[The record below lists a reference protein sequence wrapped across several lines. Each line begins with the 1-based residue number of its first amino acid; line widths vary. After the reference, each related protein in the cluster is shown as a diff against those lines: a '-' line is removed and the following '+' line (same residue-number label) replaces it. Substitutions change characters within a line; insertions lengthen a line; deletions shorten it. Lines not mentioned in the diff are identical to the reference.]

1 MARCR
6 QFVSAR
12 TTSRTGGAYAWV
24 SVALARVRACL
35 WPAKCASTTRT
46 TPRVTWRGSGAH
58 TGEKWN
64 DTRERVRIMGNG
76 GVVRFM
82 ESVKRFSLGP
92 FFDRS
97 FIERWIYSNTYSLE
111 ERFLG
116 IDLSRVKNKIVII
129 SLTLVRTRVDS
140 FRRTPPYVYP

>member
-1 MARCR
+1 M
-6 QFVSAR
+6 
-12 TTSRTGGAYAWV
+12 
-24 SVALARVRACL
+24 
-35 WPAKCASTTRT
+35 K
-46 TPRVTWRGSGAH
+46 
-58 TGEKWN
+58 
-64 DTRERVRIMGNG
+64 
-76 GVVRFM
+76 
-82 ESVKRFSLGP
+82 SVKRFSLGP
-92 FFDRS
+92 FFDS

>member
-1 MARCR
+1 M
-6 QFVSAR
+6 
-12 TTSRTGGAYAWV
+12 

-92 FFDRS
+92 SFDRS

>member
-1 MARCR
+1 M
-6 QFVSAR
+6 
-12 TTSRTGGAYAWV
+12 

-129 SLTLVRTRVDS
+129 SLALVRTRVDS
-140 FRRTPPYVYP
+140 FGRTLPYVYP

>member
-1 MARCR
+1 M
-6 QFVSAR
+6 
-12 TTSRTGGAYAWV
+12 

-129 SLTLVRTRVDS
+129 SLAFVRTRVDS
-140 FRRTPPYVYP
+140 FLRTPPYVYP

>member
-1 MARCR
+1 M
-6 QFVSAR
+6 
-12 TTSRTGGAYAWV
+12 

-97 FIERWIYSNTYSLE
+97 FIGRWIYSNTYSLE

-116 IDLSRVKNKIVII
+116 IDLSRVKNKIDVII
-129 SLTLVRTRVDS
+129 SLALVRTRVDS
-140 FRRTPPYVYP
+140 FGRTPPYVYP